1 MARAYRC
8 RERIAELALEFVQD
22 DAVVLVHGGGQT
34 RHSWDGTARVLAERG
49 FRAITIDAAYQIF
62 ADNIVGSLEVG
73 KQADLVVLEKNP
85 RKTPPAEIRN
95 IKVNGTWIDGKQV
108 SLK

>member
-1 MARAYRC
+1 MAYISDEVTR
-8 RERIAELALEFVQD
+8 LWQLPPQKVLGPKQ
-22 DAVVLVHGGGQT
+22 AVTV
-34 RHSWDGTARVLAERG
+34 DEAI
-49 FRAITIDAAYQIF
+49 RAITIDAAYQLF

-95 IKVNGTWIDGKQV
+95 IKVKQTWVDGKPV
-108 SLK
+108 VLK

>member
-1 MARAYRC
+1 MTPTLKIILVCAS
-8 RERIAELALEFVQD
+8 ILAGVA
-22 DAVVLVHGGGQT
+22 AVAADSHVT
-34 RHSWDGTARVLAERG
+34 TLAV
-49 FRAITIDAAYQIF
+49 ADI